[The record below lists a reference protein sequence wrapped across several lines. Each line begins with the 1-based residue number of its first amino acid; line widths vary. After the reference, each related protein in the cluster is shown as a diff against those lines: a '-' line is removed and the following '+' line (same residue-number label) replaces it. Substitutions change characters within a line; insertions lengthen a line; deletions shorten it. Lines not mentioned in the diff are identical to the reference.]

1 MSPGTI
7 PTARPLRKLAYS
19 RGLAVGMVCGESRAS
34 DEREAFGGCSPDDGR
49 MVCGESRASDEREA
63 FGGCSPDDG
72 GDGMRRKPCIRR
84 TRSVWRMQPGR
95 WGDGMRR
102 KPRQDAL
109 SWGRETV
116 LGTERS
122 IGMQSPWN
130 PFRRNLCIDLNQ
142 EPKTARMES
151 ISQKSLYR
159 PKPRAKKREN
169 GIHFA
174 EIFVWT

>member
-34 DEREAFGGCSPDDGR
+34 DEREAFGGCSPDDG
-49 MVCGESRASDEREA
+49 
-63 FGGCSPDDG
+63 DG
-72 GDGMRRKPCIRR
+72 KRRKPRIRR

-95 WGDGMRR
+95 WKDGMRR
-102 KPRQDAL
+102 KPCIRRTRSDWRMQPGR
-109 SWGRETV
+109 WGGWYAAKAATRCTFK
-116 LGTERS
+116 GK
-122 IGMQSPWN
+122 GDCA
-130 PFRRNLCIDLNQ
+130 RNRTIHRH
-142 EPKTARMES
+142 AIAMES

-159 PKPRAKKREN
+159 PKQRAKNRKN

-174 EIFVWT
+174 